1 MIYLFFD
8 SNYEWQTKTRSN
20 QSSLSFHLII
30 YAIVTLN
37 VRICI
42 GFNVTIVACDD
53 ISSKKS
59 NMLRSKKV
67 FLFIELTG
75 HFHLI

>member
-1 MIYLFFD
+1 M
-8 SNYEWQTKTRSN
+8 KN

-30 YAIVTLN
+30 YAIVILN

-42 GFNVTIVACDD
+42 GFNVMEVACDD
-53 ISSKKS
+53 GLSKQNSSF
-59 NMLRSKKV
+59 SKNV

-75 HFHLI
+75 NFLLI